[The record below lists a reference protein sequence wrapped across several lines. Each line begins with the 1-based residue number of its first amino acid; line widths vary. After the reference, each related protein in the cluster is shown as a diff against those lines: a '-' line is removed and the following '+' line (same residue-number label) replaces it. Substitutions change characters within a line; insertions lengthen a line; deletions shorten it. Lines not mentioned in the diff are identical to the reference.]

1 MCIHLTC
8 AWKGL
13 EVDVNK
19 FFPSLSLFPGR
30 SQGLPMTRT
39 GGSMLIDQ
47 LHMISLKVR
56 TCCMHAAVLS
66 ITSSDFNLNQYELMS
81 CNANHFVFFVCV
93 CAELATEFLT
103 IVDKSPSRLKKR
115 IQDNIRMAV
124 EVRGKKERER
134 ERERGRDR
142 ERERCGYL
150 FPCRVDAPTLP
161 PIKEAIVILQY
172 PPRPLPLL

>member
-1 MCIHLTC
+1 
-8 AWKGL
+8 
-13 EVDVNK
+13 
-19 FFPSLSLFPGR
+19 
-30 SQGLPMTRT
+30 
-39 GGSMLIDQ
+39 MLIDQ

-66 ITSSDFNLNQYELMS
+66 ITSSNFNLNQYELLS
-81 CNANHFVFFVCV
+81 CNANHFVCV

-124 EVRGKKERER
+124 EVRGKEEAER
-134 ERERGRDR
+134 DVH
-142 ERERCGYL
+142 GYL

-172 PPRPLPLL
+172 PPLPLLPLL